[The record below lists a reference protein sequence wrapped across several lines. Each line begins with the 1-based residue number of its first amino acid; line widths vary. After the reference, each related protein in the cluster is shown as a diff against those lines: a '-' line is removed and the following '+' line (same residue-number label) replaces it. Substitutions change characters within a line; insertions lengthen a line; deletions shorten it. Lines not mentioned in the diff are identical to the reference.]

1 VTDVIALAHW
11 IAKRLD
17 PITPELR
24 VTVLGLLID
33 RYQIGTLTG
42 AARTRRWR
50 DGNVTRQVMQQGELG
65 VTSASPGT
73 GGLSP
78 QTPLSALSAPEIAFQ
93 VPESISKALG
103 RCSFLGAAV
112 TLRSA
117 EFWRAEIRANPGV
130 NYAQQIL
137 KAEAWVHSHWE
148 KRPRKYLDRFL
159 HRWLGNAE
167 REEEDTR

>member
-1 VTDVIALAHW
+1 MTDVIALAHR

-17 PITPELR
+17 PITQELR

-33 RYQIGTLTG
+33 RYQIGTLTS
-42 AARTRRWR
+42 ASRMRRWR
-50 DGNVTRQVMQQGELG
+50 DGNVTRQVTQQGELD
-65 VTSASPGT
+65 VTLTSPPT

-78 QTPLSALSAPEIAFQ
+78 QTPLSAPEVVFQ

-117 EFWRAEIRANPGV
+117 EFWRDFWRAEIRANPGV

-137 KAEAWVHSHWE
+137 KAEAWVHSHWTR
-148 KRPRKYLDRFL
+148 RPRKHPDRFL
-159 HRWLGNAE
+159 HNWLGNAE
-167 REEEDTR
+167 REEER